1 MKKSVVILILV
12 IYLVSVALVSF
23 FGLQYKTF
31 DEVIYTESIEFLND
45 DIKTKKDGTLYA
57 VVPKDESTGLWTY
70 QIKYRVYPDN
80 ATNSEVEY
88 IYDTTAEGVTVDVTT
103 GVVTFHDEEGGA
115 LTITI
120 KPKDGTDISA
130 TIQLYAINQ

>member
-45 DIKTKKDGTLYA
+45 DIKTKKDG
-57 VVPKDESTGLWTY
+57 D
-70 QIKYRVYPDN
+70 
-80 ATNSEVEY
+80 
-88 IYDTTAEGVTVDVTT
+88 
-103 GVVTFHDEEGGA
+103 
-115 LTITI
+115 
-120 KPKDGTDISA
+120 
-130 TIQLYAINQ
+130 

>member
-31 DEVIYTESIEFLND
+31 DEVIYTEKIEFLND
-45 DIKTKKDGTLYA
+45 DIKTADDGTLYA
-57 VVPKDESTGLWTY
+57 MAQKDETTGKWTY

-80 ATNSEVEY
+80 ATNSAVEY
-88 IYDTTAEGVTVDVTT
+88 IYDIQKTGVTVDTDT
-103 GVVTFHDEEGGA
+103 GVITFDRKGA
-115 LTITI
+115 LTVTI

-130 TIQLYAINQ
+130 TVMIRAR

>member
-12 IYLVSVALVSF
+12 IYLASVALVSF

-31 DEVIYTESIEFLND
+31 DEIIYTEKIEFLND
-45 DIKTKKDGTLYA
+45 DIKTMDDGSLYA
-57 VVPKDESTGLWTY
+57 VVKQDESTGLWVY

-88 IYDTTAEGVTVDVTT
+88 IYDKQKPGVTVDTTT
-103 GVVTFHDEEGGA
+103 GVVTFEERGA
-115 LTITI
+115 LKVTI

-130 TIQLYAINQ
+130 TVTLRAR

>member
-31 DEVIYTESIEFLND
+31 DEVIYTESIEFLNE
-45 DIKTKKDGTLYA
+45 DIKTMEDGTLYA
-57 VVPKDESTGLWTY
+57 MAQKDETTGKWTY

-80 ATNSEVEY
+80 ATNSDVEY
-88 IYDTTAEGVTVDVTT
+88 IYDTQKPGITVDTVT
-103 GVVTFHDEEGGA
+103 GVVTFEERGA
-115 LTITI
+115 LTVTI

-130 TIQLYAINQ
+130 TVMIRAR

>member
-12 IYLVSVALVSF
+12 IYLASVALVSF

-31 DEVIYTESIEFLND
+31 DEIIYTEKIEFLND
-45 DIKTKKDGTLYA
+45 DIKTMDDGSLYA
-57 VVPKDESTGLWTY
+57 VVKQDESTGLWVY

-88 IYDTTAEGVTVDVTT
+88 IYDTQKPGVTVDTTT
-103 GVVTFHDEEGGA
+103 GVVTFEERGA
-115 LTITI
+115 IMVTI

-130 TIQLYAINQ
+130 TVTLRAR

>member
-31 DEVIYTESIEFLND
+31 DEIIYTEKIEFLND
-45 DIKTKKDGTLYA
+45 DIKAMDDGSLYA
-57 VVPKDESTGLWTY
+57 VVKQDESTGLWVY

-80 ATNSEVEY
+80 ATDSEVEY
-88 IYDTTAEGVTVDVTT
+88 IYDTQKPGVTVDTTT
-103 GVVTFHDEEGGA
+103 GVVTFEERGA
-115 LTITI
+115 LKVTI

-130 TIQLYAINQ
+130 TVTLRAR

>member
-12 IYLVSVALVSF
+12 IYLASVALVSF

-31 DEVIYTESIEFLND
+31 DEIIYTEKIEFLND
-45 DIKTKKDGTLYA
+45 DIKTMDDGSLYA
-57 VVPKDESTGLWTY
+57 VVKQDESTGLWVY

-88 IYDTTAEGVTVDVTT
+88 IYDTQKPGVTVDTTT
-103 GVVTFHDEEGGA
+103 GVVTFEERGA
-115 LTITI
+115 LKVTI

-130 TIQLYAINQ
+130 TVTLRAR

>member
-45 DIKTKKDGTLYA
+45 DIKTLEEDGSLYA
-57 VVPKDESTGLWTY
+57 VVRKDESTGLWTY

-88 IYDTTAEGVTVDVTT
+88 IYDTQTPGVTLDPET
-103 GVVTFHDEEGGA
+103 GVVTFDRKGA
-115 LTITI
+115 LTVTI

-130 TIQLYAINQ
+130 TVTIRAR